1 MSKRWCQELL
11 KPEAAGGLN
20 GRGGRR
26 GEQRGFECL
35 WEGLGAKAQ
44 LERWTRE
51 GMPGTPD
58 VLGAGRSWA
67 PGPGLPPVG
76 SGEVCASGGRKEG
89 QV

>member
-35 WEGLGAKAQ
+35 WEGLGAKAAG
-44 LERWTRE
+44 EMDE
-51 GMPGTPD
+51 GGDARDPD
-58 VLGAGRSWA
+58 ALGAGRSWA